1 MYYNAKYMSRN
12 KDAFTDLVED
22 LESNESS
29 DNSSEQNNSD
39 DQTSQ
44 DQVRD
49 ENGRVINLNINK

>member
-1 MYYNAKYMSRN
+1 MSRN